1 MKPQQ
6 RVAIV
11 GGTRIPFVKSFT
23 YYKDHT
29 NLDLMTA
36 ALQGLVDRF
45 NLKGKKLGD
54 VALGAVIKHP
64 KDFNLSRETVLNV
77 GLDPH
82 TPGFDVQRAC
92 GTSLTAAIGIANKI
106 ALGQIEIG
114 IAGGTDTNSDAPLTF
129 KKQAQKA
136 FIALSQARSM
146 GERVAILSRFRPGMF
161 VPKIPSVNEPRTGLR
176 MGDHCELMAKEWQI
190 SREAQD
196 ALALQSHQRTVR
208 AYEEGF
214 YKDLVTPFGGLDK
227 DPLPRADTSLEKLGR
242 LKPAFDPAAGTLSA
256 GNSTPLS
263 DGASAVLL
271 CSEEYA
277 KKNGLPIQAYFVDGQ
292 AAAVDYVGGEG
303 LLMAPTYAVAEL
315 LNRQGLALQDFEYY
329 EIHEAFSAQLLCML
343 KAWESPAYCQQYL
356 NEKRPLGRIDSEKLN
371 VKGGS
376 VAMGHP
382 FAATGTRL
390 IASLAKL
397 LSDKP
402 GTRGLISACTAGG
415 MGVAAILE
423 AP

>member
-6 RVAIV
+6 RVAII

-23 YYKDHT
+23 HYQNHT
-29 NLDLMTA
+29 NSDLMTA
-36 ALQGLVDRF
+36 ALQGLVDKF
-45 NLKGKKLGD
+45 NLKGKKLGE

-64 KDFNLSRETVLNV
+64 KDFNLSRECVLNV

-106 ALGQIEIG
+106 ALGQIEVG

-129 KKQAQKA
+129 KKQAQQA
-136 FIALSQARSM
+136 FLALSQARSLAA
-146 GERVAILSRFRPGMF
+146 RLSALKRFRPGLF
-161 VPKIPSVNEPRTGLR
+161 VPNIPSVNEPRTGLR
-176 MGDHCELMAKEWQI
+176 MGDHCELMAKEWKI
-190 SREAQD
+190 SRAAQD
-196 ALALQSHQRTVR
+196 ELALQSHQRTVQ
-208 AYEEGF
+208 AYQEGF
-214 YKDLVTPFGGLDK
+214 YHDLVAPFGGLDK
-227 DPLPRADTSLEKLGR
+227 DPLPRADTSLEKLAR
-242 LKPAFDPAAGTLSA
+242 LKPAFDPESGTLSA

-263 DGASAVLL
+263 DGASAVLMG
-271 CSEEYA
+271 SEDYA
-277 KKNGLPIQAYFVDGQ
+277 KKHGLPILAYFVDGQ
-292 AAAVDYVGGEG
+292 SAAVDYVGGEG

-315 LNRQGLALQDFEYY
+315 LRRRGLALQDFDFY
-329 EIHEAFSAQLLCML
+329 EIHEAFSAQLLCTL
-343 KAWESPAYCQQYL
+343 KAWESAAYCQQYL
-356 NEKRPLGRIDSEKLN
+356 GEKRPLGRIDNAKLN

-376 VAMGHP
+376 VAIGHP

-390 IASLAKL
+390 VASLAKL

-402 GTRGLISACTAGG
+402 GAKGLISACTAGG
-415 MGVAAILE
+415 MGVATILE